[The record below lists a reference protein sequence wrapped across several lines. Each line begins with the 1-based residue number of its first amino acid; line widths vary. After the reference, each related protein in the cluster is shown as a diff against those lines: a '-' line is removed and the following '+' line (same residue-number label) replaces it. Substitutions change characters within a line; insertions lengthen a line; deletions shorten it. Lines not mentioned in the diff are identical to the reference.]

1 MPKKKARQQYR
12 AGGGSQMTTWIIA
25 IGGGAV
31 AAIAV
36 IAGVLI
42 FTGGG
47 DDGPPARRSLMS
59 QNPQIISGTS
69 TTIDVVDRDFKPDS
83 IQIPIG
89 STVTWAFKGDE
100 IHDVTDDRDR
110 FASEKLRKGDTFE
123 WKFDQ
128 RGEFYYYCS
137 IHHIMQGTIIVQ

>member
-1 MPKKKARQQYR
+1 MPKKRAKQQYQA
-12 AGGGSQMTTWIIA
+12 AGGSSQMMMWVIA

-42 FTGGG
+42 FTGG

-59 QNPQIISGTS
+59 QNPQIIAGTS

-89 STVTWAFKGDE
+89 STVTWMFKGNE

-110 FASEKLRKGDTFE
+110 FASESLRKGDTFE

-128 RGEFYYYCS
+128 RGEYYYYCS